1 MVIPLFIRIFA
12 NESKIKIMFGTK
24 RIKELERKVA
34 FLEAQL
40 NKVSEVLT
48 LQRDGL
54 AVCRK
59 GIHNNSAAI
68 SNQGETLLSTMKV
81 VNEILDRKPG
91 RAQKD
96 NKKPFI

>member
-59 GIHNNSAAI
+59 AIQNNSEAI
-68 SNQGETLLSTMKV
+68 SNQGENLLSTMKV

>member
-59 GIHNNSAAI
+59 AIINNSEAI
-68 SNQGETLLSTMKV
+68 SHQGETLLSTMKV
-81 VNEILDRKPG
+81 VNTTLDS
-91 RAQKD
+91 KD
-96 NKKPFI
+96 DKKPFI